1 MKGGVVYRADYD
13 PKTLD
18 DAIMRKL
25 DVAQNAILIWNF
37 IHYLRLGWYLL
48 FFDDPIQFYSN
59 RPKCLDD
66 PTFLDDAQCES

>member
-1 MKGGVVYRADYD
+1 
-13 PKTLD
+13 
-18 DAIMRKL
+18 
-25 DVAQNAILIWNF
+25 
-37 IHYLRLGWYLL
+37 L